1 MTKDA
6 DSQTPDVAQH
16 LPLVAN
22 GNTGSAPMIERS
34 EAEKSEGVPN
44 FQSAFRQAFTGD
56 EPLPPIA
63 PGFVRPLTDPEAVE
77 RWRAERETPEA
88 VFEYNPIARSRLP

>member
-1 MTKDA
+1 
-6 DSQTPDVAQH
+6 
-16 LPLVAN
+16 
-22 GNTGSAPMIERS
+22 MIERS